1 MAMFTKIKTVNLR
14 AIMLKV
20 ANLFYIVNVNH
31 ISMETRLLGL
41 IISDKPIIK

>member
-1 MAMFTKIKTVNLR
+1 MAMFAKRKTVNLR
-14 AIMLKV
+14 AIMIKV
-20 ANLFYIVNVNH
+20 ANLFYIVIVNY